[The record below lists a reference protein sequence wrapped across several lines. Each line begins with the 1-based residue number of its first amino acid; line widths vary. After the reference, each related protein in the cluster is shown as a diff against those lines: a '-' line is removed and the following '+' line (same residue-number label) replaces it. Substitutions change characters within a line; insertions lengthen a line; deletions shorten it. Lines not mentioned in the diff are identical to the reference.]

1 MAEIGLIIFAR
12 VALRIGQVVPPAY
25 RSNFSK
31 HQFTQ
36 PQLLAMLCLM
46 RDEDW
51 TFRELE
57 VRVADHL
64 ELRAALGLHRVP
76 DYTTLYRFL
85 RRLNEAVLGQF
96 LTVHHLS
103 GAGGCRSPLDIARAS
118 LCRDRTSSHFDVD
131 TADQPHYTQASALP
145 SCWLD

>member
-1 MAEIGLIIFAR
+1 MAEVGLITFAR
-12 VALRIGQVVPPAY
+12 GALRIGQAVLPAY
-25 RSNFSK
+25 RGNFSK
-31 HQFTQ
+31 HQFAQ
-36 PQLLAMLCLM
+36 PQLLAILCLM
-46 RDEDW
+46 RYEDW
-51 TFRELE
+51 TFREPE
-57 VRVADHL
+57 VRVADDR

-85 RRLNEAVLGQF
+85 RPLDEAVLGQL

-131 TADQPHYTQASALP
+131 TADQPHYTQVSALL